1 MPISFTPISFTNDSR
16 QRFRRRYDDVTIRG
30 RVDPDAMPL
39 RAAAW
44 RLNGAPPQPLYVEAT
59 SDAGV
64 DWVNGYKD
72 TPAELRCRDQG
83 EFCVEIPVT
92 SEALREGFN
101 DLAVEIESRCGSH
114 ARVAISFSWD
124 SSRVPLPLDLSD
136 LTRFSDIQEIGQVVN
151 GSFELDRARN
161 VIRSVA
167 PVAPDAL
174 LVLGSAHGSQ
184 EATYAVRFLGTA
196 GAKWLGLSDFFVRL
210 EEGSPPRGIR
220 VGWSSAGM
228 AALSPNQQARS
239 FLAWGDHSAREEE
252 WAVVTHPPA
261 PVAVEAGAFYR
272 VRHQVTFANGVD
284 RVRYRLW
291 RAGEPE
297 PMGWLCEEQD
307 SAVPPHLPRHRAASF
322 GLFQHLGPSVEWSDI
337 RVVPFQPA
345 ADDMPRNDPAAGRTP
360 FLERY
365 RPGAF

>member
-1 MPISFTPISFTNDSR
+1 MPISFTGGTQ
-16 QRFRRRYDDVTIRG
+16 QRFRRRCDHLTVRG
-30 RVDPDAMPL
+30 RVDPAVMPL
-39 RAAAW
+39 LGATW
-44 RLNGAPPQPLYVEAT
+44 RLNGAPPESLYVEAT

-72 TPAELRCRDQG
+72 TPAELRCKDQG

-92 SEALREGFN
+92 SEALRAGRN
-101 DLAVEIESRCGSH
+101 DVSVEVEFRTGSRAYAAVSVLWDPTP
-114 ARVAISFSWD
+114 VA
-124 SSRVPLPLDLSD
+124 VPLDLSD
-136 LTRFSDIQEIGQVVN
+136 LRRFDDIQEIGQIVN
-151 GSFELDRARN
+151 GAFELDRARN
-161 VIRSVA
+161 LIRSVA

-228 AALSPNQQARS
+228 AALSPKREARS
-239 FLAWGDHSAREEE
+239 FLAWGDHSASEQE
-252 WAVVTHPPA
+252 WAVVTNPPA
-261 PVAVEAGAFYR
+261 PITVEAGALYR

-291 RAGEPE
+291 RAGESE
-297 PMGWLCEEQD
+297 PQAWLCEEQD
-307 SAVPPHLPRHRAASF
+307 SAVPPHLPRHTAASF
-322 GLFQHLGPSVEWSDI
+322 GLFQHLGPSIEWSDI
-337 RVVPFQPA
+337 RVLPFEPVP
-345 ADDMPRNDPAAGRTP
+345 DDLPHNDPAAGRAP
-360 FLERY
+360 FLKRY

>member
-1 MPISFTPISFTNDSR
+1 MATSGPPISFTCGSR
-16 QRFRRRYDDVTIRG
+16 QRFRRRYDDITIRG
-30 RVDPDAMPL
+30 RVDPSAMPL
-39 RAAAW
+39 RTAAW
-44 RLNGAPPQPLYVEAT
+44 RLNAAPPQPLYVEAT
-59 SDAGV
+59 PDAGV

-72 TPAELRCRDQG
+72 TPAELRCKDQG

-92 SEALREGFN
+92 SEALREGSN
-101 DLAVEIESRCGSH
+101 DLAVEIESRSG
-114 ARVAISFSWD
+114 RQVAAVSFSWD
-124 SSRVPLPLDLSD
+124 SNPVPSPLDLSD
-136 LTRFSDIQEIGQVVN
+136 LTRFSDIQEVGQIVN
-151 GSFELDRARN
+151 GAFELDRARN

-184 EATYAVRFLGTA
+184 EATYAVRFLDTA

-210 EEGSPPRGIR
+210 EEGVPPRGVR

-228 AALSPNQQARS
+228 AALSPKSQARS

-261 PVAVEAGAFYR
+261 PVAVEPGTLYR
-272 VRHQVTFANGVD
+272 VRHQVAFANGVD

-291 RAGEPE
+291 RAGDPE
-297 PMGWLCEEQD
+297 PGSWLCEEQD
-307 SAVPPHLPRHRAASF
+307 SAVPPHLPRHTAASF
-322 GLFQHLGPSVEWSDI
+322 SLFQHLGPAIEWSDI
-337 RVVPFQPA
+337 KVVAFEPA
-345 ADDMPRNDPAAGRTP
+345 PDDLPRNDPAAGRTP
-360 FLERY
+360 FLKRY